1 MKRTVLFFSLIG
13 AIVACKSKSE
23 TAQTDSSQVAVS
35 DTLATAS
42 NIPDTGNSYCYLEA
56 LNKDTTIVTFALN
69 GDVVEGEMKWLPYEK
84 DGAIGTIK
92 GKKVGDVITV
102 DFDYVIEGSQQ
113 VEEKIFVMKGDEL
126 LEKSGE
132 LEDKN
137 GKLVMKNPEKA
148 TVAATL
154 KRINCLDISHE

>member
-1 MKRTVLFFSLIG
+1 MKRTILFVALIG
-13 AIVACKSKSE
+13 ATIACKSKTEDS
-23 TAQTDSSQVAVS
+23 QTDSTQMVS
-35 DTLATAS
+35 TDSVATAS

-56 LNKDTTIVTFALN
+56 LNKDSTIVTFTITD
-69 GDVVEGEMKWLPYEK
+69 DVVEGEMKWLPYEK

-92 GKKVGDVITV
+92 GKKVGDEIKV

-132 LEDKN
+132 LEGKN

-148 TVAATL
+148 TIAATL